1 MIQQLMT
8 ENRFISLAPDDPDDS
23 DTDMEPTEPCVT
35 EKPRED
41 ASADSDD
48 TVYFDAWEAD
58 DDTPY
63 FQQGAELPPREEW
76 EIAAPIDFSDF
87 QGTLQISHQLDALFL
102 SEKEIETPLG
112 MDDTQQNWKWAD
124 VGSRRMPRSPL
135 TYPTVMVD
143 DENGIRRPAV
153 SQVHHRTLFQWI
165 ADNLSWLSQYDTVY
179 VFVDNRML
187 SGTNPPEYWQYLA
200 PWIKGRCE
208 VTGPYREKTT
218 AIHIPISSKT
228 GLHQV
233 HYTWAGAAVLEALCL
248 VFPTVNFAL
257 ADSDCV
263 PTSLFEVAELVNL
276 MTDKASRAEAMQHYT
291 MASSSQCPPAVLL
304 TTEAKAEL
312 NTGLIIVTGH
322 APTHTADVDMDQE
335 TPDASMPPVDAALC
349 NSRANFLATTAVPED
364 PAEAIRGGLVLT
376 PLLGCKAKT
385 PLDWT
390 HAWAMLG
397 EWAGII
403 AFPIPEQGEWP
414 RHGDG
419 RYLRPD
425 FVQRT
430 PPFLTWARPIFE
442 QGALSPMSVFPAHFP
457 ILCLPGDKLFQS
469 KELDDGYGLPP
480 VVHAFHGSK
489 VGLGQKLQQWQ
500 SKGLQPLAVSLIGVD
515 EAPPLWTHPTG
526 CDFVRGS
533 KLVAKPQVAQQRS
546 LTKTQVLL
554 LQSLWTP
561 VDVPHHNN
569 SHTPWPKTC
578 QTAHVLCGQQASL
591 QLPTAQIL
599 PLLEALQKRL
609 GIDPSNAELAINE
622 VLASHADPQYT
633 EWKIIIMDNTAWQ
646 LNPADPG
653 SLDVQCTGLGG
664 GELDQEWEVL
674 LACRKE
680 AHVYGPSL
688 SKQDDWNTRAGTI
701 AGTAHTQEYL
711 LLHIAMFPIGL
722 HTWCHVLGVPDAHQL
737 QAQIISRAM
746 KLLRFCPITPAHRK
760 PPWPGYKHGL
770 RLFTKLLV
778 AHPLVGVCLPPE
790 IRPAEYLKLTGYMVG
805 SLFIR
810 GHSAGSYAGM
820 VWETILAEFPDI
832 EGKTVLA
839 ASALPPS
846 LLTTPRLSH
855 NRQVHLIHH
864 ADDRLCV
871 WNPSNQDMRMLQHQ
885 GFTITHITGWRA
897 YLGTAQHNYPHWTR
911 VTLPQGRQ
919 DLAKLESSPGV
930 LPFEVYSQAP
940 LRLISW
946 CSFELPQAAK
956 RLLRELAVMC
966 EAPETT
972 TQALVSHIA
981 MRNPQ
986 VRTEQDATQY
996 LASLATVSIA
1006 SRAKL
1011 LNYTTMVQHF
1021 LGTLQLP
1028 MAVYMLDYYLPMLS
1042 PNEGYN
1048 ETGLTMQS
1056 AGPIREP
1063 WQLIAFEFLFKGSEF
1078 GHWRVKGGQ
1087 DAFAFRHPSLGQTD
1101 VYHLLASEA
1110 HHHKVSPI
1118 GTGRLVAMVGT
1129 IDAPASDIR
1138 NLQILFG
1145 LVLAITPRS
1154 SKNKNELPAT
1164 RIHRQCNPKAIEVA
1178 FLSMP
1183 AINFFAQEQLLVLQD
1198 WYLAS
1203 GQSLEPIDATVRD
1216 DRGPLPGTF
1225 FLHTMWMFGCTKPT
1239 SEVTAVAQTP
1249 PCRYHLGL
1257 GIYNVQTAVEGMD
1270 GNKRS
1275 HLLHLCGQLLRLVL
1289 IPCHVEGEPYQW
1301 TRTTAL
1307 SFAAEMD
1314 GHVLGTLC
1322 AVTMALLTNRLDL
1335 CIQGLFG
1342 AGKSKSMAVLI
1353 LALIEIDTTNSLK
1366 ILFICKENSGTRS
1379 FADLLLWLDPPSG
1392 VFGRIGRLVGDQE
1405 RNKSSY
1411 SHTKFDIH
1419 PRERRQMLSKCQLVL
1434 ATGGTVA
1441 QDLTMQWSTLGG
1453 FMQEL
1458 SLMVID
1464 EGQQYGTDR
1473 EIAVISLLRQQP
1485 LVLWTGDSEQTPG
1498 GIARAA
1504 PNAKR
1509 SRQLLL
1515 AKKHGLRSDRNYYM
1529 PSNLADAMIRLF
1541 DGSSN
1546 EGLSTLS
1553 QILRRGQ
1560 HTLGQLWTNQLSP
1573 QSTADL
1579 EAANAVLPGLR
1590 AQFEAAQPHEQRQLP
1605 TIVDTELL
1613 AGTTVNFPRSLVRL
1627 AWILQHAA
1635 TLLPMAGDIQAVL
1648 NSHTAGVSDIHAWGL
1663 MLPSSSR
1670 VSPVTYHSVVA
1681 VRYPDLCRLINDMW
1695 ELGSFASGGL
1705 PDRPPGFQFVLWD
1718 TNAKINGL
1726 VATDL
1731 ETLVSQVLSPFPMN
1745 AGFADGLFVMTT
1757 ATDHKNNLNRSVLK
1771 KDYAR
1776 TLRVETI
1783 ANSAGGTAQ
1792 VAIVAQPSI
1801 GFLNAK
1807 YYSNGS
1813 PTEDTEDCLG
1823 RITVGLTRSKSLT
1836 VLVSPLDMM
1845 GLMGMAQV
1853 VATIAYG
1860 IRGLRRGDTTWD
1872 WPDFNANPEQE
1883 NLAQISRWSLN
1894 STPAWD
1900 FPPLAIAN
1908 QYHDQQTNQV
1918 KRARYRLILVRGSDL
1933 AWLNRDR
1940 LQEVKAGLAA
1950 EHKWIPVQNLPFPE
1964 VVLYAYAASHAL
1976 SHICMPAFRIVQGT
1990 YWTDCGTDRP

>member
-1 MIQQLMT
+1 MGQDTPDVCMPP
-8 ENRFISLAPDDPDDS
+8 SDAPGSSSS
-23 DTDMEPTEPCVT
+23 DAPAP
-35 EKPRED
+35 KARRI
-41 ASADSDD
+41 AHSANSRSAD
-48 TVYFDAWEAD
+48 
-58 DDTPY
+58 
-63 FQQGAELPPREEW
+63 EW
-76 EIAAPIDFSDF
+76 V
-87 QGTLQISHQLDALFL
+87 TAL
-102 SEKEIETPLG
+102 
-112 MDDTQQNWKWAD
+112 
-124 VGSRRMPRSPL
+124 
-135 TYPTVMVD
+135 Y
-143 DENGIRRPAV
+143 
-153 SQVHHRTLFQWI
+153 
-165 ADNLSWLSQYDTVY
+165 
-179 VFVDNRML
+179 
-187 SGTNPPEYWQYLA
+187 
-200 PWIKGRCE
+200 
-208 VTGPYREKTT
+208 
-218 AIHIPISSKT
+218 
-228 GLHQV
+228 
-233 HYTWAGAAVLEALCL
+233 
-248 VFPTVNFAL
+248 
-257 ADSDCV
+257 
-263 PTSLFEVAELVNL
+263 
-276 MTDKASRAEAMQHYT
+276 
-291 MASSSQCPPAVLL
+291 
-304 TTEAKAEL
+304 
-312 NTGLIIVTGH
+312 
-322 APTHTADVDMDQE
+322 
-335 TPDASMPPVDAALC
+335 

-376 PLLGCKAKT
+376 PLLGCKART

-425 FVQRT
+425 FVERT

-442 QGALSPMSVFPAHFP
+442 QGALSPMSVFLANFP

-469 KELDDGYGLPP
+469 KELDNGYSLPP
-480 VVHAFHGSK
+480 IVHAFHGSK

-533 KLVAKPQVAQQRS
+533 KLVARPHVSQKRS

-561 VDVPHHNN
+561 VEAPNYNN
-569 SHTPWPKTC
+569 DHTPWPKTC
-578 QTAHVLCGQQASL
+578 QTAHVFCGQQASL

-599 PLLEALQKRL
+599 PLLEALQQRL

-633 EWKIIIMDNTAWQ
+633 DWRIIIMDNTSWQ

-664 GELDQEWEVL
+664 GELDEEWDVL
-674 LACRKE
+674 LACKKE

-688 SKQDDWNTRAGTI
+688 SKQDDWNARAGTI

-711 LLHIAMFPIGL
+711 LLHIAMFPIGA
-722 HTWCHVLGVPDAHQL
+722 HTWCRVLGVPDADQL

-790 IRPAEYLKLTGYMVG
+790 IRPVEYFKLTGYMVG

-820 VWETILAEFPDI
+820 VWETILTEFPDI

-839 ASALPPS
+839 AIALPPS
-846 LLTTPRLSH
+846 LLTTHRLPQL
-855 NRQVHLIHH
+855 RKVHLIHH

-871 WNPSNQDMRMLQHQ
+871 WNPSNQDIKLLQQQ
-885 GFTITHITGWRA
+885 GFAITHITGWRA
-897 YLGTAQHNYPHWTR
+897 YLGTAQHSYSHWTR
-911 VTLPQGRQ
+911 VALPEGRPDMAQ
-919 DLAKLESSPGV
+919 LESTPGV

-956 RLLRELAVMC
+956 RLLRELAIMC
-966 EAPETT
+966 ELPETT

-981 MRNPQ
+981 VHNSLVQ
-986 VRTEQDATQY
+986 TEQEATQY
-996 LASLATVSIA
+996 LASLATVTIA

-1011 LNYTTMVQHF
+1011 LTYTTMVQHF

-1028 MAVYMLDYYLPMLS
+1028 MAVYMLDYS

-1056 AGPIREP
+1056 AGPIRQP
-1063 WQLIAFEFLFKGSEF
+1063 WQPIAFEFLFKGSEF

-1087 DAFAFRHPSLGQTD
+1087 DAFAFRHPSLGKTE
-1101 VYHLLASEA
+1101 VFSLLASDA

-1129 IDAPASDIR
+1129 ADAPADDGR

-1145 LVLAITPRS
+1145 LVLAITSRT
-1154 SKNKNELPAT
+1154 SKNKDELPAS
-1164 RIHRQCNPKAIEVA
+1164 RIHRQCNPRFIEVA
-1178 FLSMP
+1178 FLSGP
-1183 AINFFAQEQLLVLQD
+1183 AIKFFAQEQFLALQD

-1203 GQSLEPIDATVRD
+1203 GQSLEPIDATVQGNG
-1216 DRGPLPGTF
+1216 GPLPGTF

-1239 SEVTAVAQTP
+1239 REVTAVAQTP

-1275 HLLHLCGQLLRLVL
+1275 HFLHLCGQLLRLVL
-1289 IPCHVEGEPYQW
+1289 IPCHVEGEPHPW

-1307 SFAAEMD
+1307 SFAAELD

-1342 AGKSKSMAVLI
+1342 AGKSKSMAILI
-1353 LALIEIDTTNSLK
+1353 LALIEIDTTDSLK

-1419 PRERRQMLSKCQLVL
+1419 PRERRQMLNKCQLVL

-1473 EIAVISLLRQQP
+1473 EIAVISLMRQQP

-1498 GIARAA
+1498 GIDRAA
-1504 PNAKR
+1504 RNAKTIPTTPVVQKNMGCEVTEIIIC
-1509 SRQLLL
+1509 QL
-1515 AKKHGLRSDRNYYM
+1515 
-1529 PSNLADAMIRLF
+1529 I
-1541 DGSSN
+1541 
-1546 EGLSTLS
+1546 S
-1553 QILRRGQ
+1553 QMQ
-1560 HTLGQLWTNQLSP
+1560 
-1573 QSTADL
+1573 
-1579 EAANAVLPGLR
+1579 
-1590 AQFEAAQPHEQRQLP
+1590 
-1605 TIVDTELL
+1605 
-1613 AGTTVNFPRSLVRL
+1613 
-1627 AWILQHAA
+1627 
-1635 TLLPMAGDIQAVL
+1635 
-1648 NSHTAGVSDIHAWGL
+1648 
-1663 MLPSSSR
+1663 
-1670 VSPVTYHSVVA
+1670 
-1681 VRYPDLCRLINDMW
+1681 
-1695 ELGSFASGGL
+1695 
-1705 PDRPPGFQFVLWD
+1705 
-1718 TNAKINGL
+1718 
-1726 VATDL
+1726 
-1731 ETLVSQVLSPFPMN
+1731 
-1745 AGFADGLFVMTT
+1745 
-1757 ATDHKNNLNRSVLK
+1757 
-1771 KDYAR
+1771 
-1776 TLRVETI
+1776 
-1783 ANSAGGTAQ
+1783 
-1792 VAIVAQPSI
+1792 
-1801 GFLNAK
+1801 
-1807 YYSNGS
+1807 
-1813 PTEDTEDCLG
+1813 
-1823 RITVGLTRSKSLT
+1823 
-1836 VLVSPLDMM
+1836 
-1845 GLMGMAQV
+1845 
-1853 VATIAYG
+1853 
-1860 IRGLRRGDTTWD
+1860 
-1872 WPDFNANPEQE
+1872 
-1883 NLAQISRWSLN
+1883 
-1894 STPAWD
+1894 
-1900 FPPLAIAN
+1900 
-1908 QYHDQQTNQV
+1908 
-1918 KRARYRLILVRGSDL
+1918 
-1933 AWLNRDR
+1933 
-1940 LQEVKAGLAA
+1940 
-1950 EHKWIPVQNLPFPE
+1950 
-1964 VVLYAYAASHAL
+1964 
-1976 SHICMPAFRIVQGT
+1976 
-1990 YWTDCGTDRP
+1990 